1 MTNAEQFIEHY
12 TVIEKYMRRV
22 YGSKGQY
29 ESFTQ
34 LISKAEKNNSI
45 IKHYANDL
53 REYGELRNAI
63 IHNRA
68 PNENTVIAEPHSFV
82 VEKMEHIREMIENPK
97 KVSDVMTK
105 KVFIASID
113 DEIYETA
120 RSMYRNVYTHVPIY
134 DDSSRFIGVLSESAL
149 LRWVGQL
156 VSSGTVLSTEH
167 KISEMKDWLDESGN
181 MFNDYEF
188 VPKNMGVLDVR
199 KRFEQALQEG
209 RRLGAIF
216 VTKSG
221 KKSEPVLG
229 LITAWDFPRLSLD

>member
-12 TVIEKYMRRV
+12 TVIEKYLRRV

-29 ESFTQ
+29 ETFTQ
-34 LISKAEKNNSI
+34 LISRAEKNSSV
-45 IKHYANDL
+45 IKYYANDL

-82 VEKMEHIREMIENPK
+82 VEKMFHIREMIENPK
-97 KVSDVMTK
+97 KVHDVMTK
-105 KVFIASID
+105 KVYFASLN

-120 RSMYRNVYTHVPIY
+120 KCMYRNVYTHVPIY
-134 DDSSRFIGVLSESAL
+134 DQDNNFIGILSESAL

-167 KISEMKDWLDESGN
+167 KISEMKDWLDVSGN
-181 MFNDYEF
+181 KFNDYEF
-188 VPKNMGVLDVR
+188 VPKNMGVLDVK

-221 KKSEPVLG
+221 KQSEPVLG
-229 LITAWDFPRLSLD
+229 LVTAWDFPRLTLD